1 MSHPVDPHIVN
12 GICDC
17 DCDECLLQIDEDVE
31 VICICSKCDPDKCRV
46 HRYWPT

>member
-17 DCDECLLQIDEDVE
+17 DCDECLLQDEDYVA
-31 VICICSKCDPDKCRV
+31 ICICSKCDPDKCRA
-46 HRYWPT
+46 HRYWPTT